1 MSFKSFPMLIF
12 FILKAFLFISLV
24 TVKAVTNETIE
35 IGAIIDLNSRIGK
48 EQKTAIAIAVENYN
62 HDRRNHNHK
71 LLTVHFRNTSKDS
84 TIQDFFTAEE
94 LVEQNHVK
102 MIVIGMQTW
111 EETALIADIGKRRQ
125 VPIISFVTASYTPEL
140 VQLKWPFLVQMTASS
155 LDQINC
161 TASIVSSYQWRKVIV
176 IYEDDM
182 YSDSSMLAVLTET
195 LRGHGAEVEHQ
206 LILPQFSSLSDP
218 REIIR
223 RKVVKLLRKQSRV
236 FIVLSS
242 SVSTAYHLFK
252 EAKEIGLMG
261 RDSAWILADSLA
273 DLLDSVD
280 TTFISSIQGALGI
293 KNHYAEATK
302 SFQDFKGQFQKI
314 FRSEYPMEDYSEPGI
329 HALKVYDSITAF
341 AKAVNGLGTKSS
353 NDSVLL
359 KNRILSSNF
368 TGLSGHVSFVNG
380 ALSHPPTFRIVN
392 FDGNRYKGLG
402 FWSSKFGFS
411 EILES
416 ENGERIGVNGSRTMK
431 SSVVEWPGELKRVP
445 RGWTMPTDSKPLII
459 GVPGR
464 TSFEKFVKV
473 ETVTETNERKY
484 SGFCIDLFKEV
495 LKILEQNYTL
505 PYEFEPFN
513 GSYPDL
519 VQQVINGKY
528 DAIVGDITILA
539 ERTKYVEFTQPFA
552 ESGLTMVVPVKFDR
566 SEKAWMFLKPFTGN
580 MWIATGAVLV
590 YTMLVV
596 WFMEHH
602 SNPEFRGRW
611 KDQFGTAMWFTFSS
625 LFFSHRE
632 KIKSN
637 YTKTVVIVCLFLVF
651 VLTSSYTAS
660 LTSMLTVPRLEP
672 SVKDINWIKR
682 TNATVGCDGDS
693 FVKDYLRQVLKLQ
706 NIKNISNQ
714 DDYPKELESGNI
726 KAAFLEIPYQKV
738 FLREHCN
745 QYVVAGPN
753 YRFGGLAFVFQ
764 KGSPLARDVS
774 EAILTLTQDGTLNR
788 LEEHWFA
795 LSRNCDNVDPAGET
809 ESLTLGSFWGLYLV
823 SGATST
829 VCLLFYVYHLVRKS
843 WQLSGSF
850 HGNIVHPSVDRSVW
864 TKTAGVI
871 RYYQN
876 DKPTVSLRRVTSAR
890 AAGLGVDQRG
900 DSPMWHLV
908 SPTDAA
914 QIFDGSSQHS
924 QLAIEM
930 GNARLE

>member
-1 MSFKSFPMLIF
+1 MII
-12 FILKAFLFISLV
+12 FILKAFLFISFV
-24 TVKAVTNETIE
+24 TVKATANETIE
-35 IGAIIDLNSRIGK
+35 IGAIIDINSRIGK
-48 EQKTAIAIAVENYN
+48 EQKTAIDIAVENYN
-62 HDRRNHNHK
+62 HDSRNNK
-71 LLTVHFRNTSKDS
+71 QLITVHFRNTSKD
-84 TIQDFFTAEE
+84 TIQIFFTAEE

-102 MIVIGMQTW
+102 MIVSGMQTW
-111 EETALIADIGKRRQ
+111 EETALVADIGKRHQ
-125 VPIISFVTASYTPEL
+125 VPVISSVTASYTPEF
-140 VQLKWPFLVQMTASS
+140 VQLKWPFLVQMTSSS

-195 LRGHGAEVEHQ
+195 LRNHGTEIEHQ
-206 LILPQFSSLSDP
+206 LILPQLSSLSDP
-218 REIIR
+218 REVVR
-223 RKVVKLLRKQSRV
+223 REVVKLLRKQSRV
-236 FIVLSS
+236 FIILRASI
-242 SVSTAYHLFK
+242 STAIHLFK

-261 RDSAWILADSLA
+261 RDSAWILAD
-273 DLLDSVD
+273 LLDSAD
-280 TTFISSIQGALGI
+280 TPFISSIQGALGI
-293 KNHYAEATK
+293 KNHYAEETK

-314 FRSEYPMEDYSEPGI
+314 FQSDYPTEDHSEPGI
-329 HALKVYDSITAF
+329 HALKAYDSIAAF
-341 AKAVNGLGTKSS
+341 TKAVNTLGPKSF

-392 FDGNRYKGLG
+392 VDGNRYKGLG

-411 EILES
+411 EVLEA
-416 ENGERIGVNGSRTMK
+416 ENGERIGVNGSPTMK
-431 SSVVEWPGELKRVP
+431 SSMVKWPGELKRVP
-445 RGWTMPTDSKPLII
+445 KGWVMPTDSKPLII

-473 ETVTETNERKY
+473 ETVAETNEKKY

-495 LKILEQNYTL
+495 LKILEQNYSL
-505 PYEFEPFN
+505 PYEFEPYN

-519 VQQVINGKY
+519 VQQVINGSY
-528 DAIVGDITILA
+528 DAIVGDMTVLA
-539 ERTKYVEFTQPFA
+539 ERAKYVEFTQPFA
-552 ESGLTMVVPVKFDR
+552 ESGLSMVVPVKFDR
-566 SEKAWMFLKPFTGN
+566 SQKALMFLKPFTAN

-590 YTMLVV
+590 YTMIVV
-596 WFMEHH
+596 WFMEHQ

-611 KDQFGTAMWFTFSS
+611 KDQLGTAMWFTFSS
-625 LFFSHRE
+625 LFFAHRE
-632 KIKSN
+632 TIKSN
-637 YTKTVVIVCLFLVF
+637 YTKIVVIVWLFLVF

-672 SVKDINWIKR
+672 SVKDIGWIRR

-693 FVKDYLRQVLKLQ
+693 FVKDYLRQVLELQ

-714 DDYPKELESGNI
+714 EDYPKELESGSI
-726 KAAFLEIPYQKV
+726 KAAFLEIPYRKV
-738 FLREHCN
+738 VFREHCN
-745 QYVVAGPN
+745 QYVVAGPS

-774 EAILTLTQDGTLNR
+774 EAILTLTQDGTLKR

-795 LSRNCDNVDPAGET
+795 LSRNCDNVDPADET

-829 VCLLFYVYHLVRKS
+829 VCLLFYVYSLFRKS
-843 WQLSGSF
+843 PQLSGTY
-850 HGNIVHPSVDRSVW
+850 HDNIVHPSTDQSFR
-864 TKTAGVI
+864 TKTAGI
-871 RYYQN
+871 IQYNQN
-876 DKPTVSLRRVTSAR
+876 DKPSVSLRRVTSAR
-890 AAGLGVDQRG
+890 AAGLGVDARG
-900 DSPMWHLV
+900 HSRKWHLV
-908 SPTDAA
+908 SPSDAA
-914 QIFDGSSQHS
+914 QIFDGSSQDT

-930 GNARLE
+930 GNSRSE

>member
-1 MSFKSFPMLIF
+1 MLIF
-12 FILKAFLFISLV
+12 ILKVFLFISLV
-24 TVKAVTNETIE
+24 TVKATANETIE
-35 IGAIIDLNSRIGK
+35 IGAIIDINSRIGK

-62 HDRRNHNHK
+62 HDRRNNK
-71 LLTVHFRNTSKDS
+71 QLITVHFRNTSKD
-84 TIQDFFTAEE
+84 TIQDFFSAEE

-102 MIVIGMQTW
+102 MIVTGLQTW
-111 EETALIADIGKRRQ
+111 EETALIADTGKRHQ
-125 VPIISFVTASYTPEL
+125 VPIISSGTASYTPEL
-140 VQLKWPFLVQMTASS
+140 VQLKWPFLVQMTSSS

-182 YSDSSMLAVLTET
+182 YSGSSMLAVLTET
-195 LRGHGAEVEHQ
+195 LRSHGAEIEHQ
-206 LILPQFSSLSDP
+206 LILPQLSSLSDP
-218 REIIR
+218 REVVR
-223 RKVVKLLRKQSRV
+223 REVVKLLRKQSRV
-236 FIVLSS
+236 FIVLRS
-242 SVSTAYHLFK
+242 SVSTASHFFK

-280 TTFISSIQGALGI
+280 TTFVSSIQGALGI
-293 KNHYAEATK
+293 KNHYAEETK
-302 SFQDFKGQFQKI
+302 SFQDFKGQFQQI
-314 FRSEYPMEDYSEPGI
+314 FRSEYPMEDHSEPGI
-329 HALKVYDSITAF
+329 HALKAYDSITAF
-341 AKAVNGLGTKSS
+341 AKAVNNLGTKSS
-353 NDSVLL
+353 NDSKLL
-359 KNRILSSNF
+359 KNKILSSNF
-368 TGLSGHVSFVNG
+368 IGLSGHVSFVNG

-392 FDGNRYKGLG
+392 VDGNRYKGLG

-411 EILES
+411 EILEA

-431 SSVVEWPGELKRVP
+431 FSEVKWPGELKRVP
-445 RGWTMPTDSKPLII
+445 KGWVIPTDSKPLII

-473 ETVTETNERKY
+473 ETLAESNEKKY
-484 SGFCIDLFKEV
+484 SGFCIELFKEV

-519 VQQVINGKY
+519 VQQVINGTY

-552 ESGLTMVVPVKFDR
+552 ESGLTMVVPVKFDG
-566 SEKAWMFLKPFTGN
+566 SKKAWMFLKPFTGN
-580 MWIATGAVLV
+580 MWIATGGVLV

-596 WFMEHH
+596 WFMEHQ
-602 SNPEFRGRW
+602 SNPEFRGLW

-625 LFFSHRE
+625 LFFAHRE
-632 KIKSN
+632 NIKSN
-637 YTKTVVIVCLFLVF
+637 YTKTVVIVWLFLVF

-672 SVKDINWIKR
+672 SVKDIGWIKR
-682 TNATVGCDGDS
+682 TNASVGCDGDS
-693 FVKDYLRQVLKLQ
+693 FVKDYLRQVLELH
-706 NIKNISNQ
+706 NIKSITNQ

-745 QYVVAGPN
+745 QYVIAGPN

-774 EAILTLTQDGTLNR
+774 EAILTLTQDGTLNY
-788 LEEHWFA
+788 LEERWFG
-795 LSRNCDNVDPAGET
+795 LSRNCDNVDPADET

-829 VCLLFYVYHLVRKS
+829 VCLLFYVYHLFRKLR
-843 WQLSGSF
+843 QMNGAF
-850 HGNIVHPSVDRSVW
+850 RDNIVHPSTDQSFW
-864 TKTAGVI
+864 TKTAGI
-871 RYYQN
+871 IKN
-876 DKPTVSLRRVTSAR
+876 DKPAVSLRRVVSAS
-890 AAGLGVDQRG
+890 AAGLASDERG
-900 DSPMWHLV
+900 SSPKWHLV
-908 SPTDAA
+908 SPSDAA
-914 QIFDGSSQHS
+914 QIFDGSSQHP

-930 GNARLE
+930 GNLRSE

>member
-1 MSFKSFPMLIF
+1 MSFKPSLILI
-12 FILKAFLFISLV
+12 FILKAFVFISLV
-24 TVKAVTNETIE
+24 TANETIE
-35 IGAIIDLNSRIGK
+35 IGAIIDFNSRIGK
-48 EQKTAIAIAVENYN
+48 EQKTAIDIAVENYN
-62 HDRRNHNHK
+62 NDRINHK
-71 LLTVHFRNTSKDS
+71 HLITVHFRNTSKD

-102 MIVIGMQTW
+102 MIVSGMQTW
-111 EETALIADIGKRRQ
+111 EETALIADIGKRHQ
-125 VPIISFVTASYTPEL
+125 VPIISSVTASYTPEL
-140 VQLKWPFLVQMTASS
+140 VQLKWPFLVQMTSSS

-161 TASIVSSYQWRKVIV
+161 TSSIVSSYQWRKVIV

-195 LRGHGAEVEHQ
+195 LRGHGAEIEHQ
-206 LILPQFSSLSDP
+206 LILPQLSSLSDP
-218 REIIR
+218 REVVR
-223 RKVVKLLRKQSRV
+223 REVVKLLRKQSRV
-236 FIVLSS
+236 FIVLRS
-242 SVSTAYHLFK
+242 SVSAAGHLFK

-261 RDSAWILADSLA
+261 RESAWILADSLS

-280 TTFISSIQGALGI
+280 TAFLSSIQGALGI
-293 KNHYAEATK
+293 KNHYADTTK
-302 SFQDFKGQFQKI
+302 AFQDFKGQFQKM
-314 FRSEYPMEDYSEPGI
+314 FRSDYPKEDQSDPGI
-329 HALKVYDSITAF
+329 HALKAYDSITAI
-341 AKAVNGLGTKSS
+341 AKAVNSLGTKSS

-359 KNRILSSNF
+359 KTRILSSNF
-368 TGLSGHVSFVNG
+368 TGLSGHVSFVSG
-380 ALSHPPTFRIVN
+380 ALSHPPTYRIVN
-392 FDGNRYKGLG
+392 VDGNRYKGLG

-411 EILES
+411 EVLGE
-416 ENGERIGVNGSRTMK
+416 ENGERIGVDGSRTMK
-431 SSVVEWPGELKRVP
+431 SSVVKWPGELKRVP
-445 RGWTMPTDSKPLII
+445 KGWAMPTDSKPLII

-473 ETVTETNERKY
+473 ETVAETNERKY

-495 LKILEQNYTL
+495 VKILEQNYTL
-505 PYEFEPFN
+505 PYEFEPYN

-519 VQQVINGKY
+519 VQQVINGNY

-566 SEKAWMFLKPFTGN
+566 SGMAWMFWKPFTTN

-596 WFMEHH
+596 WFIEHQ
-602 SNPEFRGRW
+602 SNAEFRGRW
-611 KDQFGTAMWFTFSS
+611 KDQLGTAMWFTFSS
-625 LFFSHRE
+625 LFFAHRE
-632 KIKSN
+632 NIKSN
-637 YTKTVVIVCLFLVF
+637 YTKIVLVIWLFLVF

-672 SVKDINWIKR
+672 SVKDLKWIKR

-693 FVKDYLRQVLKLQ
+693 FVKDYLRQVLELQ

-745 QYVVAGPN
+745 QYVKAGPS
-753 YRFGGLAFVFQ
+753 YRFGGLAFAFQ
-764 KGSPLARDVS
+764 KDSPLARDVS

-795 LSRNCDNVDPAGET
+795 LSRNCDNADSADET
-809 ESLTLGSFWGLYLV
+809 DSLTLGSFWGLYLV

-829 VCLLFYVYHLVRKS
+829 VCLLFYVYHLFRKS
-843 WQLSGSF
+843 RQLSGPF
-850 HGNIVHPSVDRSVW
+850 CDNIVHPSTDQSFW
-864 TKTAGVI
+864 TKTAGII
-871 RYYQN
+871 RYNQN
-876 DKPTVSLRRVTSAR
+876 DKPAASLRRLTSAR
-890 AAGLGVDQRG
+890 AAGLGVDKRG
-900 DSPMWHLV
+900 LSPKWHLV
-908 SPTDAA
+908 SPSDAA
-914 QIFDGSSQHS
+914 QIFDGSSQHP

-930 GNARLE
+930 ENVRLE

>member
-1 MSFKSFPMLIF
+1 MLMN
-12 FILKAFLFISLV
+12 ILKAFLFISLV
-24 TVKAVTNETIE
+24 TVKGIANETIE

-71 LLTVHFRNTSKDS
+71 LFTVHFRNASKD

-102 MIVIGMQTW
+102 MIVSGMPTW
-111 EETALIADIGKRRQ
+111 EETALIGDIGKRHQ
-125 VPIISFVTASYTPEL
+125 VPVISSVTASYTPEF
-140 VQLKWPFLVQMTASS
+140 VQLKWPFLVQMTSSS

-176 IYEDDM
+176 IYEDDT

-195 LRGHGAEVEHQ
+195 LRGHGAEIEHQ
-206 LILPQFSSLSDP
+206 VIIPQLSSLSDP
-218 REIIR
+218 REVVR
-223 RKVVKLLRKQSRV
+223 QEVVKLLRKQSRV
-236 FIVLSS
+236 FIVLRS
-242 SVSTAYHLFK
+242 SVSTASYLFK

-280 TTFISSIQGALGI
+280 TAFISSIQGALGI
-293 KNHYAEATK
+293 KNHYAESTK
-302 SFQDFKGQFQKI
+302 SFQNFKGEFQKT
-314 FRSEYPMEDYSEPGI
+314 FQSEYPMEDHSEPGI
-329 HALKVYDSITAF
+329 QALKAYDSITAF
-341 AKAVNGLGTKSS
+341 ATAVDSLGTKSS

-359 KNRILSSNF
+359 KKRILSSNF

-380 ALSHPPTFRIVN
+380 ALSHPQTFRIVN
-392 FDGNRYKGLG
+392 IDGNSYKGLG

-411 EILES
+411 EVLET
-416 ENGERIGVNGSRTMK
+416 EKGERLGVDGSRTMK
-431 SSVVEWPGELKRVP
+431 SSVVKWPGELKRVP
-445 RGWTMPTDSKPLII
+445 KGWAIPTDSKPLII

-473 ETVTETNERKY
+473 ELVAETDERKY
-484 SGFCIDLFKEV
+484 TGFCIDLFKEV
-495 LKILEQNYTL
+495 LKILEKNYTL
-505 PYEFEPFN
+505 PYEFEPYN

-519 VQQVINGKY
+519 VQQVTNGTY

-566 SEKAWMFLKPFTGN
+566 SDKAWMFWKPFTIN
-580 MWIATGAVLV
+580 MWIATAGILI

-596 WFMEHH
+596 WFMEHQK
-602 SNPEFRGRW
+602 NPEFRGRL
-611 KDQFGTAMWFTFSS
+611 KDQLGTAMWFTFSS
-625 LFFSHRE
+625 LFFAHRE
-632 KIKSN
+632 TIKSN
-637 YTKTVVIVCLFLVF
+637 YTKTVLVVWLFLVF

-672 SVKDINWIKR
+672 SVKGINWIKR

-693 FVKDYLRQVLKLQ
+693 FVKDYLRQVLELQ

-726 KAAFLEIPYQKV
+726 TAAFLEIPYQKV

-745 QYVVAGPN
+745 QYVVTGPR
-753 YRFGGLAFVFQ
+753 YRFGGLAFAFQ

-774 EAILTLTQDGTLNR
+774 EAILILTQDGTLNR

-795 LSRNCDNVDPAGET
+795 LSRNCDNVDRADET

-823 SGATST
+823 SGAIST
-829 VCLLFYVYHLVRKS
+829 VCLLFYVYRLFRKS
-843 WQLSGSF
+843 RRMSGASRD
-850 HGNIVHPSVDRSVW
+850 NIVHPSTDQSFW
-864 TKTAGVI
+864 TKTAGLI
-871 RYYQN
+871 RYNLN
-876 DKPTVSLRRVTSAR
+876 DKPAASLRRVTSAQ
-890 AAGLGVDQRG
+890 AAGFGGERRL
-900 DSPMWHLV
+900 SPNWHLV
-908 SPTDAA
+908 SPSDAA
-914 QIFDGSSQHS
+914 QNFEGSSRYP
-924 QLAIEM
+924 QLDIEM
-930 GNARLE
+930 ENVRIE

>member
-1 MSFKSFPMLIF
+1 MSTFKPFPMLIF
-12 FILKAFLFISLV
+12 ILKVCVFISLV
-24 TVKAVTNETIE
+24 AVKASTANETIE

-48 EQKTAIAIAVENYN
+48 EQKTAINIAVGNYN
-62 HDRRNHNHK
+62 HDRRNKKH
-71 LLTVHFRNTSKDS
+71 LITLHFRNTSKD
-84 TIQDFFTAEE
+84 TIQDLFTAEE
-94 LVEQNHVK
+94 LVKQNHVK

-111 EETALIADIGKRRQ
+111 EETALIADIGKRHQ
-125 VPIISFVTASYTPEL
+125 VSIISFVTASYTPEL
-140 VQLKWPFLVQMTASS
+140 VLLKWPFLVQMTTSS

-161 TASIVSSYQWRKVIV
+161 TSSVVSSYQWRKVIV

-195 LRGHGAEVEHQ
+195 LRGHGVEVEHQ

-218 REIIR
+218 REVVR
-223 RKVVKLLRKQSRV
+223 REVVKLLRKQSRV
-236 FIVLSS
+236 FIVLRS
-242 SVSTAYHLFK
+242 SVSTATHLFK
-252 EAKEIGLMG
+252 EAKELGLMG

-280 TTFISSIQGALGI
+280 TAFISSIQGALGI

-302 SFQDFKGQFQKI
+302 SFQDFKGQFQMI
-314 FRSEYPMEDYSEPGI
+314 FQSEYPMEDHPEPGI
-329 HALKVYDSITAF
+329 HALKAYDSITAF
-341 AKAVNGLGTKSS
+341 AKAVNSLGTKSS

-359 KNRILSSNF
+359 KNRFLSSNF
-368 TGLSGHVSFVNG
+368 TGLSGNISFVNG
-380 ALSHPPTFRIVN
+380 ALSHHPTFRIVN
-392 FDGNRYKGLG
+392 VDGNRYKGLV

-411 EILES
+411 EVPEV
-416 ENGERIGVNGSRTMK
+416 ENGERIWVDGSRTMK
-431 SSVVEWPGELKRVP
+431 SSMVKWPGELKRVP
-445 RGWTMPTDSKPLII
+445 KGWAMPTDSKPLII

-473 ETVTETNERKY
+473 ETVAETNERKY
-484 SGFCIDLFKEV
+484 TGFCIDLFREV
-495 LKILEQNYTL
+495 LKILEKNYSL
-505 PYEFEPFN
+505 PYEFEPYN

-519 VQQVINGKY
+519 VQQLTNRNY

-566 SEKAWMFLKPFTGN
+566 SERAWMFLKPFTGI

-611 KDQFGTAMWFTFSS
+611 KDQLGTAMWFTFSS
-625 LFFSHRE
+625 LFFAHRE
-632 KIKSN
+632 TIRSN
-637 YTKTVVIVCLFLVF
+637 YTKTVVVVWFFLVF

-672 SVKDINWIKR
+672 SVKDIGWIKR

-693 FVKDYLRQVLKLQ
+693 FVKDYLRQVLELQ
-706 NIKNISNQ
+706 NIKTISNQ
-714 DDYPKELESGNI
+714 DDYPTELENGTI

-753 YRFGGLAFVFQ
+753 YRFGGLAFAFQ

-795 LSRNCDNVDPAGET
+795 LSKNCDNVRVDET

-829 VCLLFYVYHLVRKS
+829 VCLLFYVYHLFRKS
-843 WQLSGSF
+843 RHLSGAF
-850 HGNIVHPSVDRSVW
+850 HDNIVHPSTDQSLR
-864 TKTAGVI
+864 TNTAGII
-871 RYYQN
+871 RYNQN
-876 DKPTVSLRRVTSAR
+876 DKPTVSLRRVTSGR
-890 AAGLGVDQRG
+890 AAGLGVERG
-900 DSPMWHLV
+900 LSPKWHLV
-908 SPTDAA
+908 SPSDAA
-914 QIFDGSSQHS
+914 QIFDGSSQHPQVAI
-924 QLAIEM
+924 QL
-930 GNARLE
+930 GNLRSD